1 MNTLAFEASNRVAT
15 SPCQR
20 ERRAASVTVILAGA
34 LLATAI
40 MSAGMGAVPID
51 PSLIP
56 LILLERAGLDLG
68 GAHTPIQSAVLIDVR
83 MPRVVV
89 AVLVGVAMATAGAAM
104 QALFR
109 NPLADPGIVGV
120 SSGAALGAVSWIVLA
135 GSFAPFAVVASVL
148 GHHAQA
154 AAAFFG
160 GLVASLVI
168 YRLARSAIADGQTFM
183 LLLAGIAFSALAG
196 AVTGLLTFIA
206 DDQQLRSITFWSMG
220 SLGGVGWEE
229 IGVLLLFL
237 LPAMSALAILSRVLD
252 ALLLGETVA
261 GHLGFDMNRMRPT
274 LIVCVAILVGT
285 SVAMTGMIG
294 FVGLMAPHIGR
305 LLVGP
310 GHRALLPAS
319 AMLGALLLLAA
330 DMFARTVAAP
340 AEVPIGL
347 ITALIGGPFFLALLY
362 KRFGVR

>member
-1 MNTLAFEASNRVAT
+1 MNTLAFETPNRVTA

-20 ERRAASVTVILAGA
+20 ERRAASVTAVLAGV

-40 MSAGMGAVPID
+40 ASAGVGAVHID

-56 LILLERAGLDLG
+56 VILLERIGLDLG
-68 GAHTPIQSAVLIDVR
+68 GAYTPIQSAVLIDVR

-135 GSFAPFAVVASVL
+135 GSFAPFAMVASVL

-154 AAAFFG
+154 AAAFVG

-237 LPAMSALAILSRVLD
+237 LPAMCMLALLSRVLD

-261 GHLGFDMNRMRPT
+261 GHLGFDMNRMRPA
-274 LIVCVAILVGT
+274 LIVCVAILVGA

-294 FVGLMAPHIGR
+294 FIGLMAPHIGR

-319 AMLGALLLLAA
+319 SILGALLLLVA

>member
-1 MNTLAFEASNRVAT
+1 MNTLAIGHTPRAQAMVIR
-15 SPCQR
+15 R
-20 ERRAASVTVILAGA
+20 ERIAASINLILLG
-34 LLATAI
+34 LSLATAVV
-40 MSAGMGAVPID
+40 SVGMGAVAID
-51 PSLIP
+51 ARLIP
-56 LILLERAGLDLG
+56 GIVLERLGLDVG
-68 GAHTPIQSAVLIDVR
+68 GTHSAIQAAVLLDVR
-83 MPRVVV
+83 LPRVIV
-89 AVLVGVAMATAGAAM
+89 AVLVGVAMAGAGAAM

-120 SSGAALGAVSWIVLA
+120 SSGAALGAVAWIVLA
-135 GSFAPFAVVASVL
+135 GSFAPFGVLAAAL

-154 AAAFFG
+154 AAAFVG

-196 AVTGLLTFIA
+196 AATGLLTYIA

-229 IGVLLLFL
+229 IGVLLFFL
-237 LPAMSALAILSRVLD
+237 VPALAALITLWRALD

-261 GHLGFDMNRMRPT
+261 GHLGFDMAWVRP
-274 LIVCVAILVGT
+274 LLVVCVAVLVGA

-310 GHRALLPAS
+310 GHRALLPA
-319 AMLGALLLLAA
+319 AAVLGALLLLLA
-330 DMFARTVAAP
+330 DMVARTVAAP

-347 ITALIGGPFFLALLY
+347 ITALIGGPFFLMLLY
-362 KRFGVR
+362 RRFGVR

>member
-1 MNTLAFEASNRVAT
+1 MTTLAFDNQVAL
-15 SPCQR
+15 CRR
-20 ERRAASVTVILAGA
+20 ERRAASVNIV
-34 LLATAI
+34 LLGVLVATAI
-40 MSAGMGAVPID
+40 VSAGMGAVHID
-51 PSLIP
+51 ASLVP
-56 LILLERAGLDLG
+56 LILLEQLGLDLG
-68 GAHTPIQSAVLIDVR
+68 GAQTHIQTAVLVDVR
-83 MPRVVV
+83 LPRVVV
-89 AVLVGVAMATAGAAM
+89 AMLVGVAMAAAGAAM

-135 GSFAPFAVVASVL
+135 GSFAPFAMVAALL

-154 AAAFFG
+154 AAAFVG
-160 GLVASLVI
+160 GLFASLLI
-168 YRLARSAIADGQTFM
+168 YRLARSAISDGQTFM

-206 DDQQLRSITFWSMG
+206 DDQQRRSITFWSMG

-229 IGVLLLFL
+229 IRVLLVFL
-237 LPAMSALAILSRVLD
+237 LPAMFLIASLTRVLD
-252 ALLLGETVA
+252 ALLLGEAVA
-261 GHLGFDMNRMRPT
+261 GHLGFDMNRTRPA
-274 LIVCVAILVGT
+274 LIVCVAVLVGA

-294 FVGLMAPHIGR
+294 FIGLMAPHIGR

-319 AMLGALLLLAA
+319 AILGALLLLLA

-362 KRFGVR
+362 KRFGIR